1 MLYEC
6 LDINRLYLDAKYL
19 LNELLK
25 YLKKKCYYFIND

>member
-6 LDINRLYLDAKYL
+6 LDAERFYLDVKNL
-19 LNELLK
+19 INELLK